1 MNIPQGKFTVCEYR
15 DFYDIPRLM
24 VAMDEFGRVWVL
36 DCEFNENFD
45 DYEDYYRVYLL
56 GPGAFPEEAIS
67 NHLDGERG
75 AEAVLIPTSSVQFD
89 VTRRSSF
96 VLGGLE

>member
-1 MNIPQGKFTVCEYR
+1 MKIPQGKFTVCEYR
-15 DFYDIPRLM
+15 DFYDIPRLV

-36 DCEFNENFD
+36 DCEFNEILD

-56 GPGAFPEEAIS
+56 GQGESPGEAIS
-67 NHLDGERG
+67 NHLDGERV
-75 AEAVLIPTSSVQFD
+75 AEVVEIPTSSVHFD

-96 VLGGLE
+96 VLEGA